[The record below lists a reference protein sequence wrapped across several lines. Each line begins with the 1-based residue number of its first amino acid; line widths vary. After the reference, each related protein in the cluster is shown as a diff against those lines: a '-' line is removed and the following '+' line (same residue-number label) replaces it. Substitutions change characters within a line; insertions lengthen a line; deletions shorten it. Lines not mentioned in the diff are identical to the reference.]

1 MHQGG
6 GGAKSAKPVRD
17 VARGDGNGCVAYNV
31 CEAIHGMAL
40 RGRGPSSGTHPD
52 ERKTAARGNGDA
64 TRMIEL
70 GAGTDALA
78 EALGAAAGERG
89 GRPGGEVDAA
99 DAVVDSVLR
108 SVTGAHA
115 DARNQSVAWRE
126 PS

>member
-1 MHQGG
+1 M
-6 GGAKSAKPVRD
+6 
-17 VARGDGNGCVAYNV
+17 RGCG
-31 CEAIHGMAL
+31 L
-40 RGRGPSSGTHPD
+40 GTHRD
-52 ERKTAARGNGDA
+52 ERETAARGDRDVIRA
-64 TRMIEL
+64 VEL
-70 GAGTDALA
+70 RAGAGAVA
-78 EALGAAAGERG
+78 EASGAAASERG